1 MLRNPIHRTLVMV
14 LAGGRGARLMP
25 LTVDRAKPA
34 VPFGGRYRLIDFV
47 LSNLVNSGLFQI
59 VVLTQYMSQSLT
71 RHLSRAWR
79 LSRALDQF
87 VEPVP
92 AQQRTG
98 LDWYKGSADAIFQNL
113 NVIDDE
119 SPEHVAVFG
128 ADHIYKMN
136 VAHMLDEHVASG
148 AEMTIAAIPVP
159 ISEAHQF
166 GIIEVDALGRMIGFD
181 EKPRHPR
188 AMPGRPDM
196 ALASMGNYIFRRKVL
211 VDRIVEDAHRED
223 TTHDFGKDVIPR
235 MLAEGSHIQVYDFS
249 QNPVPGMSLAE
260 RGYWRDVGTIDSYYQ
275 ASMDLIAVSPVM
287 NLYNRD
293 WPIRTDFR
301 NHPPAK
307 FVHADLDR
315 VGMATESLVCEGC
328 IISGGQ
334 ISKSLLSPM
343 VRVNSFSTVEG
354 CILLDGVN
362 IGRRVVVKNA
372 IIDKGV
378 EVPPGTWIGVDPVAD
393 AARGFTVTDSGL
405 VVVPKGTNFR

>member
-1 MLRNPIHRTLVMV
+1 MHRTLVMV

-159 ISEAHQF
+159 LSEAHQF

>member
-25 LTVDRAKPA
+25 LTSDRAKPA

-119 SPEHVAVFG
+119 TPEHVAVFG

-159 ISEAHQF
+159 ISEAHEF
-166 GIIEVDALGRMIGFD
+166 GIIEVDAMGRMVAFD
-181 EKPRHPR
+181 EKPQYPK

-196 ALASMGNYIFRRKVL
+196 ALASMGNYIFRRQVL
-211 VDRIVEDAHRED
+211 VDRIIEDANRDD
-223 TTHDFGKDVIPR
+223 TSHDFGKDIIPR

-249 QNPVPGMSLAE
+249 LNPIPGMSEAE

-334 ISKSLLSPM
+334 ISKSLLSPN

-354 CILLDGVN
+354 CILMDGVN
-362 IGRRVVVKNA
+362 IGRRSIVKNA
-372 IIDKGV
+372 IIDKNV
-378 EVPPGTWIGVDPVAD
+378 EVPPGVRIGVDPEAD
-393 AARGFTVTDSGL
+393 AARGFTVTASGI
-405 VVVPKGTNFR
+405 VVVPKGTVFR

>member
-1 MLRNPIHRTLVMV
+1 
-14 LAGGRGARLMP
+14 MP

-159 ISEAHQF
+159 ISEANQF

-181 EKPRHPR
+181 EKPRQPR